1 MKIKRTKL
9 EGGVNIE
16 INEKYLDEIIH
27 KNYLYRY
34 LAIQIISKDKTVR
47 RDTLLDLKEF
57 NNQSLTTQ
65 EEKGEQLVSIM
76 PANKRLFH
84 D

>member
-1 MKIKRTKL
+1 MDIAKQ
-9 EGGVNIE
+9 
-16 INEKYLDEIIH
+16 IN
-27 KNYLYRY
+27 
-34 LAIQIISKDKTVR
+34 SKDKTVR

-65 EEKGEQLVSIM
+65 AEKREQLVSIM
-76 PANKRLFH
+76 PANKKPFH